1 MEIKRQCKVCGVD
14 FIAIKSTQFFHSRKC
29 FKKDFYSRLKAKKA
43 DKEQNPVYPSK
54 ECGFCSK
61 ISRLDFDP
69 IKFFELHKKRHLDT
83 ARIAV
88 KNTAN
93 QLVIL
98 TGDGRSW
105 FLNKLRLH
113 YHNIKKSKNLL
124 LKTIKSMDDGEKE
137 RFLHYFR
144 IKQIEER
151 LEGL

>member
-1 MEIKRQCKVCGVD
+1 MHYSKLLIEHVNAYIDKNKNIFEFAGD
-14 FIAIKSTQFFHSRKC
+14 TFI
-29 FKKDFYSRLKAKKA
+29 
-43 DKEQNPVYPSK
+43 
-54 ECGFCSK
+54 
-61 ISRLDFDP
+61 LDFDP